1 MSELLNYNAFL
12 DITLVNLTKIKCQ
25 LISIN
30 AKESSGEIKVK
41 NINGDTITIDIL
53 DIYAVT
59 QGITF
64 LRVDKTYHVFSV
76 AIQFHCVIL
85 FSCQQFFQKKD
96 FVFSF
101 SQMKVHLYSL
111 VIFM

>member
-1 MSELLNYNAFL
+1 MARNANNIIEKQHIRKIMSELLNYNAFL
-12 DITLVNLTKIKCQ
+12 EITLVNLTKINCQ

-30 AKESSGEIKVK
+30 AKDSSGEIKVK

-64 LRVDKTYHVFSV
+64 
-76 AIQFHCVIL
+76 
-85 FSCQQFFQKKD
+85 
-96 FVFSF
+96 
-101 SQMKVHLYSL
+101 
-111 VIFM
+111 

>member
-1 MSELLNYNAFL
+1 MARNASNDFEIQHIVKILSELSNYNAFL
-12 DITLVNLTKIKCQ
+12 EITLVNLTKINCQ

-30 AKESSGEIKVK
+30 AKDSSGEIKVK

-64 LRVDKTYHVFSV
+64 LRVDCIPRS
-76 AIQFHCVIL
+76 
-85 FSCQQFFQKKD
+85 KKD
-96 FVFSF
+96 IGALKKGQSALKRG
-101 SQMKVHLYSL
+101 QLKNCQ
-111 VIFM
+111 I